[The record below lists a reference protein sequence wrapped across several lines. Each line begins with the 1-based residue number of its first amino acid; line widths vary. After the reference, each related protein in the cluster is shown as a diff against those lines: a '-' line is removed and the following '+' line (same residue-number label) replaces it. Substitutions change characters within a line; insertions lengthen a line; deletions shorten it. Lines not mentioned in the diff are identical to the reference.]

1 VPGSELTDLV
11 PDPGVGRAFED
22 SFYVGVAD
30 AGPSGRVRLDA
41 IARWLQDL
49 AYADIQDSGLQQ
61 PGLWI
66 LRRLRIVVES
76 FPQFGEKLSL
86 RTFCSGMGR
95 FSAER
100 RSSVAGQ
107 APDGGR
113 IEAVALWVLLDPE
126 GARPLRFDEG
136 FIDGYAES
144 TRGREAN
151 VRLRHPGPPR
161 DAAGTEWR
169 FRPTDLD
176 PVDHVNNSHY
186 WVPLEERL
194 AAAGDG
200 PGSIDAEI
208 EFHDPARTEPVR
220 VVGDDGA
227 MWITSLD
234 GVVHASILIAEAQGA
249 P

>member
-1 VPGSELTDLV
+1 MAESELTELV
-11 PDPGVGRAFED
+11 PEPGVGRVFED
-22 SFYVGVAD
+22 SFHVGVAD
-30 AGPSGRVRLDA
+30 AAPSGRVRLDA

-49 AYADIQDSGLQQ
+49 AYADLQDSGLVQ

-100 RSSVAGQ
+100 RSSVGVQ
-107 APDGGR
+107 GPDRAR
-113 IEAVALWVLLDPE
+113 IETVALWVLLDPE
-126 GARPLRFDEG
+126 GSRPLRFDRA
-136 FIDGYAES
+136 FIEGYAAS
-144 TRGREAN
+144 ARGREAN
-151 VRLRHPGPPR
+151 VRLRHPGAPQG
-161 DAAGTEWR
+161 AAGIEWR

-194 AAAGDG
+194 ARAGDG
-200 PGSIDAEI
+200 PDSIDAEI

-220 VVGDDGA
+220 VVGDDAGI
-227 MWITSLD
+227 WITSLD
-234 GVVHASILIAEAQGA
+234 GVVHASILISEG
-249 P
+249 PGPL